1 MNLAWKIVVF
11 TLCINV
17 ASGILTNF
25 VGIDNNIY
33 DGNTSKKVI
42 QTDVYGVSSGDV
54 SRIDTIP
61 VTGEVN
67 WADNLLGLLGLGFI
81 VDLIDMLAEY
91 LYGLTDI
98 LMAILPSEAIDIDNP
113 LKSLDTYTN
122 WGITLCYTFSLFSL
136 FTGKSLNEDS

>member
-25 VGIDNNIY
+25 VGIGNNIY
-33 DGNTSKKVI
+33 NADVNTAI
-42 QTDVYGVSSGDV
+42 LEEDVYGVSGGNV
-54 SRIDTIP
+54 SAIDTIP

-81 VDLIDMLAEY
+81 VDLVDMLTNY
-91 LYGLTDI
+91 LYGLTTII
-98 LMAILPSEAIDIDNP
+98 LAILPVEAQG
-113 LKSLDTYTN
+113 LATYLN
-122 WGITLCYTFSLFSL
+122 WMITFAYTLSLFSL
-136 FTGKSLNEDS
+136 FTGKNLNRAD

>member
-11 TLCINV
+11 TICVNV
-17 ASGILTNF
+17 ASGIITNF

-33 DGNTSKKVI
+33 NEGLNQKI
-42 QTDVYGVSSGDV
+42 IGTDLYGVTNGNVSSL
-54 SRIDTIP
+54 DTIP

-81 VDLIDMLAEY
+81 VDLINMLKDY

-98 LMAILPSEAIDIDNP
+98 LMAILPSEAQG
-113 LKSLDTYTN
+113 LRTYLN

-136 FTGKSLNEDS
+136 FTGKDLNEEG

>member
-25 VGIDNNIY
+25 VGIGNNIY
-33 DGNTSKKVI
+33 NADVNTAI
-42 QTDVYGVSSGDV
+42 LEEDVYGVSGGNV
-54 SRIDTIP
+54 SAIDTIP

-81 VDLIDMLAEY
+81 VDLVDMLTNY
-91 LYGLTDI
+91 LYGLTTII
-98 LMAILPSEAIDIDNP
+98 LAILPVEAQG
-113 LKSLDTYTN
+113 LATYLN
-122 WGITLCYTFSLFSL
+122 WMITFAYTLSLFSL
-136 FTGKSLNEDS
+136 FTGKNLNSED

>member
-1 MNLAWKIVVF
+1 MNIAWKIVVF
-11 TLCINV
+11 ALCINV
-17 ASGILTNF
+17 AAGIINNF
-25 VGIDNNIY
+25 VGINNNIY
-33 DGNTSKKVI
+33 DADTTNGVVG
-42 QTDVYGVSSGDV
+42 TDVYGVSSGNI

-81 VDLIDMLAEY
+81 VDLVDMLTDY

-98 LMAILPSEAIDIDNP
+98 IMAFVPEEGEGLAIYI
-113 LKSLDTYTN
+113 N
-122 WGITLCYTFSLFSL
+122 WAITLCYTFSLFSL

>member
-17 ASGILTNF
+17 AAGLLHNF
-25 VGIDNNIY
+25 VGIGNNIY
-33 DGNTSKKVI
+33 NVDTTNGVI
-42 QTDVYGVSSGDV
+42 GTDVYGVSSGNV

-81 VDLIDMLAEY
+81 VDLINMLTDY

-98 LMAILPSEAIDIDNP
+98 LMAILPADAEGLRLYI
-113 LKSLDTYTN
+113 N

-136 FTGKSLNEDS
+136 FTGKNLNED